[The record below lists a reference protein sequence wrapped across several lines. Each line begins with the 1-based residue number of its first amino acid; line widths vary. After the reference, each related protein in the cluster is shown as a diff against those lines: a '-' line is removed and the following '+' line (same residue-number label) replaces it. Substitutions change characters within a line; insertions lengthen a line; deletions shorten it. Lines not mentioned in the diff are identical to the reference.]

1 MDHCGNR
8 EKVEKQTKTVV
19 IGIPASFVIKF
30 QLDAMGVSLESKTF
44 SKHVDEGSQSSRSW
58 KF

>member
-19 IGIPASFVIKF
+19 IGIPTSFVIKF
-30 QLDAMGVSLESKTF
+30 SIQHVLLGVLLESKTF
-44 SKHVDEGSQSSRSW
+44 SKLVDEGSQPSRS
-58 KF
+58 